1 MYLLYYGF
9 ILSNEKNDG
18 TILTLVNRVV
28 THVKQFLSMHVFLG
42 STQCF
47 CLLEKNSE
55 QPFFLIWVSPL
66 SPPNQGRTFLNL
78 RNGVFDFVIERV

>member
-1 MYLLYYGF
+1 MDISKKYEDWNYMYLLYYGF

-55 QPFFLIWVSPL
+55 QPFF
-66 SPPNQGRTFLNL
+66 FNL
-78 RNGVFDFVIERV
+78 GFAPFPTKSG